1 MREAD
6 HIKVLLVNPPYPF
19 EETPTLPFGLAS
31 LAGYLREKDIPV
43 RIEDYIVTP
52 YSLEKVEKILEEYRP
67 QIVGAT
73 AVTMNVKTA
82 LKILADYKKTDPSII
97 TVMGGPHVTFDAE
110 AILMENPCVDYVVRG
125 EGEITFHEM
134 IQRLQQKHSLEDCL
148 GLSWRS
154 NGAAVHN
161 AARPLIEDINVLPY
175 PARDLLPI
183 SKYKALSFVLSLST
197 SRGCPYSCIFCV
209 GRRMVG
215 HKVRYFSVKR
225 VADEFEMLAQEGFV
239 RINIVDDL
247 FTANKK
253 RCIEICEEIVRRGIK
268 QEWAAF
274 ARVDT
279 ISPPLLAK
287 LKEAGCVSLCFGIE
301 SGCQEILNTIKK
313 KITLQ
318 KCREAVAMCREAG
331 LDPMASYILGL
342 PGETPET
349 VKESMD
355 FAASLCSNYGFH
367 ILAPFPGTEV
377 RDKHEEYGIR
387 ILSNDWDRYD
397 ANQAVAET
405 DCVSHDE
412 LERIVKT
419 FGQKYVDELV
429 ENINRYEH
437 GEKVSP
443 EYEASIKNLKN
454 FIFARDLITGEF
466 IERFNGASNGL
477 KPQEVVDSLS
487 EFIASKS
494 KHTKED
500 AVDCLNRLVDRQCIA
515 IRQTAAGTAVA
526 WNGCGRR
533 L

>member
-1 MREAD
+1 MSGSAPF
-6 HIKVLLVNPPYPF
+6 KVLLINPPYPF
-19 EETPTLPFGLAS
+19 EETPTPPFGLAS
-31 LAGYLREKDIPV
+31 LAGYLREQKIEV

-52 YSLEKVEKILEEYRP
+52 YSIDEARKILDEYRP
-67 QIVGAT
+67 DIVGAT

-82 LKILADYKKTDPSII
+82 LKILADYKKTQPSLI

-110 AILMENPCVDYVVRG
+110 AILAEHEYVDYVVRG
-125 EGEITFHEM
+125 EGELTFHEM
-134 IQRLQQKHSLEDCL
+134 VRSLEQNASLAHCL
-148 GLSWRS
+148 GISYRQK
-154 NGAAVHN
+154 GRVVHN
-161 AARPLIEDINVLPY
+161 PPRPLIEDINILPY

-209 GRRMVG
+209 GQRMVG

-225 VADEFEMLAQEGFV
+225 VVDEFEMLAKHGFI

-253 RCIEICEEIVRRGIK
+253 RCMEICDEIVRRGIK

-313 KITLQ
+313 KITLE
-318 KCREAVAMCREAG
+318 KCRQAVAMCREAG
-331 LDPMASYILGL
+331 LDPMASYIMGL

-349 VKESMD
+349 VRESME
-355 FAASLCSNYGFH
+355 FAAGLCDNYGFH

-387 ILSNDWDRYD
+387 ILTSDWDRYD
-397 ANQAVAET
+397 ANQAVSET
-405 DCVSHDE
+405 DFIPHE
-412 LERIVKT
+412 EIERIVRN
-419 FGQKYVDELV
+419 FGKKYTDELV
-429 ENINRYEH
+429 ENIHRYER
-437 GEKVSP
+437 GEKVS
-443 EYEASIKNLKN
+443 EQYEASIKHLNN
-454 FIFARDLITGEF
+454 FIFVRDLIMGEH
-466 IERFNGASNGL
+466 IERFNGSADGLARDEAMSALASY
-477 KPQEVVDSLS
+477 
-487 EFIASKS
+487 IASQS
-494 KHTKED
+494 KYKKEETLSQLKRLFD
-500 AVDCLNRLVDRQCIA
+500 LKCIDVRRDNR
-515 IRQTAAGTAVA
+515 GTSVV
-526 WNGCGRR
+526 WM
-533 L
+533 